1 MRAAVVTICR
11 DEFSVVPQTL
21 DSLREFSAAT
31 GIPHHIEPSCTL
43 LEEARSI
50 AMERAFD
57 AGLDVLI
64 MWDADIVAGD
74 PSAVRRMAELAH
86 EQAAVAAAVFLRHDG
101 TTALEAADGPLGAG
115 PVPVRWIGGGLMAI
129 PRAARDALRERLPE
143 FADASGRSYREY
155 FGRLKAQRP
164 DGRFARL
171 SEIYSLCER
180 CHEAGIAVL
189 ADPRVETGHVSR
201 DRANTL
207 WWRQRR
213 AA

>member
-11 DEFSVVPQTL
+11 DEFAVAPQTL
-21 DSLREFSAAT
+21 ASLREFSATT
-31 GIPHHIEPSCTL
+31 GIRHHVETDCTL

-57 AGLDVLI
+57 AGLDVLL
-64 MWDADIVAGD
+64 MWDADIVAAD
-74 PSAVRRMAELAH
+74 PQAVRRLVELAH
-86 EQAAVAAAVFLRHDG
+86 EQSAVAAAVFLRHDG
-101 TTALEAADGPLGAG
+101 TAALEAPGGSLDAG

-129 PRAARDALRERLPE
+129 PRAAREALRERLPE
-143 FADASGRSYREY
+143 FADGCGRSYREY

-201 DRANTL
+201 DRKTTQ
-207 WWRQRR
+207 WWRQGDE
-213 AA
+213 